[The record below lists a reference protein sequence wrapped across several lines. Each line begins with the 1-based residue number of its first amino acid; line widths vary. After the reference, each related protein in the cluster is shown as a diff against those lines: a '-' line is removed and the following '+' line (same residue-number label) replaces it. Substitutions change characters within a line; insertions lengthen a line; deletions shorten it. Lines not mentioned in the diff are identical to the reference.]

1 MAHQVKDLALS
12 LQRLVVVGGG
22 HCYLVGVRPLAQEL
36 THAVGKA
43 KKKKKKKNEKE
54 GNHG

>member
-36 THAVGKA
+36 PHAVGKA
-43 KKKKKKKNEKE
+43 KKKKKIEKE